1 MWAQHLIVSLLGCN
15 FALRKQSKR
24 RQHTNKLTTG
34 RRQQTY
40 EALRFCERA
49 SSPPKQ
55 NATHNAT

>member
-1 MWAQHLIVSLLGCN
+1 MWAQHLIVSRLGCN

-49 SSPPKQ
+49 
-55 NATHNAT
+55 